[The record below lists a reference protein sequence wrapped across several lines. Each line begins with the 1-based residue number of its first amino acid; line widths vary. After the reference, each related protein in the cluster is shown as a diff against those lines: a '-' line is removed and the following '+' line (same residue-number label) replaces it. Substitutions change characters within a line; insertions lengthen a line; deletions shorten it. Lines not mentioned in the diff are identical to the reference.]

1 MDLGCHRRTSLRP
14 VLVVDDDH
22 VFLRSFCKELERR
35 GWPAIAADRLPR
47 ARDVLKREHPVAA
60 VIDVLLGEESGLDV
74 IEECKRLVPDI
85 FVVVITASASVQ
97 TAITALKLGAHEYL
111 GKPVSV
117 DGLIAMLSNPKHRPR
132 PLSQLPLAEVERN
145 HLVQAVEEAGGN
157 ISEAARRLR
166 MHRRSL
172 QRKLQKN

>member
-1 MDLGCHRRTSLRP
+1 MDWGCHRRTSLRP

-22 VFLRSFCKELERR
+22 VFLRSFCKELDRR
-35 GWPAIAADRLPR
+35 GWLAIAADSLQKAR
-47 ARDVLKREHPVAA
+47 AALKREQPAAA
-60 VIDVLLGEESGLDV
+60 VIDVLLGEESGLDM
-74 IEECKRLVPDI
+74 IEECKQLVPDI
-85 FVVVITASASVQ
+85 FIVVITASASVQ
-97 TAITALKLGAHEYL
+97 TAITALKLGAHEYV

-117 DGLIAMLSNPKHRPR
+117 DGLLAMLANAKHRPR
-132 PLSQLPLAEVERN
+132 LLSQLPLAEVEKN
-145 HLVQAVEEAGGN
+145 HLLRVVEEAGGN